1 MSNSYLTLGFDATTQ
16 EGVHINT
23 VHLTYKNNCQVIAL
37 DQLPVGTAVHHESH
51 ICVIQSENLYLP
63 EAVAETI
70 IKPNIGQN
78 YRLLHLNNESEIVR
92 LLSEFTSQSILFA
105 PDGIKLSVES
115 FRSDILFKYNDC
127 TSSGECEILLDLL
140 SRGFY
145 KNIFWIMAKKHQQK
159 LLRVCRICG
168 NLTGKD
174 SIKTSSRRERIFNIF
189 KINIAEDCL
198 DVHPT
203 QMCLKC
209 NATIVNIENRG
220 SKLLKPIPKVSN
232 KCVNDCQHSFC
243 SLCIILLIKG
253 KLEKEAKCPICSSF
267 IMVNSLC
274 SSVYVLEMI
283 KHSYIAC
290 KLCKKKV
297 LFKDTYE
304 VHDCQKDHLKSKHST
319 IIDDFYKV
327 NKSSDVP
334 QNTEAAVVHV
344 IKQKLEHSKTTT
356 IEFLSGGPRP
366 LCLTVTPKAYKE
378 SASCSISTLK
388 KRHRLLMEEVNHQ
401 VGNSKDS
408 QVMQAAVMLKSFDYC
423 QKRKI
428 LQNANIGIVQLSAE
442 ELVAFK
448 ADVGIPWNKLKTMTR
463 WLNSRNVQTASN
475 SKQRVVAKT
484 WARDDLIVLDEN
496 FTFQNENIKCSLEIK
511 HAPWAYID
519 NLPKNIENM
528 LNILERYKL

>member
-78 YRLLHLNNESEIVR
+78 YRLLHLNNAGRKPKPNVGRPGTFKRWTQFTLNLFLES
-92 LLSEFTSQSILFA
+92 LPLPLKQDQLS
-105 PDGIKLSVES
+105 D
-115 FRSDILFKYNDC
+115 
-127 TSSGECEILLDLL
+127 
-140 SRGFY
+140 
-145 KNIFWIMAKKHQQK
+145 
-159 LLRVCRICG
+159 
-168 NLTGKD
+168 
-174 SIKTSSRRERIFNIF
+174 
-189 KINIAEDCL
+189 
-198 DVHPT
+198 
-203 QMCLKC
+203 
-209 NATIVNIENRG
+209 
-220 SKLLKPIPKVSN
+220 
-232 KCVNDCQHSFC
+232 NDCQHSFC

-528 LNILERYKL
+528 LNILESFKLIKHNGQHLVLCNKSLPFTLLKTNKTLQDIKFQKRRVLVY